1 MTAVTVST
9 AERIAPEPLADATAP
24 DMTRGGIA
32 SSAVLHVGALIL
44 LAVGLPNLFHHPPP
58 EEQPIAVDLV
68 MIAPDTKATHPN
80 PYKPK
85 PEAKPEPP
93 LAAPAP
99 KPEPKPE
106 PPPPAP
112 QPPAAVAAP
121 PPPPPPP
128 EPAKSEAKAPP
139 VPPPPPPKPVEAQA
153 PPLPPP
159 LPRPPEPKPKPE
171 IRQAHHVSRPAPPAK
186 ADPSAFDNLLKNLEQ
201 QQPPRPT
208 AERVKHLEQKP
219 QKPAFDALLQ
229 NLTKEQTAEADE
241 APPAPHRMA
250 ATAPPSSQPKAP
262 LGSQLSASDI
272 DLVRERLR
280 PCFNPPFGAKEK
292 PDLVADIRVVMNSDG
307 TVQQARVVDT
317 GQYNSDQIYRA
328 VADAGIRALR
338 NEHCSPLPLP
348 ADRFDVWQTFTFGFS
363 TRDMQ

>member
-1 MTAVTVST
+1 MTAVTLST
-9 AERIAPEPLADATAP
+9 AERIAPEPLADTTPP
-24 DMTRGGIA
+24 DMTRSGIA
-32 SSAVLHVGALIL
+32 SSAVLHVGVLIL
-44 LAVGLPNLFHHPPP
+44 LIVGLPHLFHHPPP

-68 MIAPDTKATHPN
+68 MIAPDTRATQHN

-85 PEAKPEPP
+85 PEAKPEAPV
-93 LAAPAP
+93 AAPAP

-106 PPPPAP
+106 PAP
-112 QPPAAVAAP
+112 QPPAATAA
-121 PPPPPPP
+121 PPPPPP

-139 VPPPPPPKPVEAQA
+139 APPPPPPKPVEAQA

-171 IRQAHHVSRPAPPAK
+171 IRQAQHVPRPAPPAK
-186 ADPSAFDNLLKNLEQ
+186 ADPSAFNNLLKTLENQ
-201 QQPPRPT
+201 QQPRPA
-208 AERVKHLEQKP
+208 AERVKHVEQKR
-219 QKPAFDALLQ
+219 QEPAFDALLQ
-229 NLTKEQTAEADE
+229 NLTREQTAEADE
-241 APPAPHRMA
+241 APPTPHRMA

-262 LGSQLSASDI
+262 LGAQLTASDI

-292 PDLVADIRVVMNSDG
+292 PDLVADIRVVMNRDG
-307 TVQQARVVDT
+307 TVQQARVADT

-338 NEHCSPLPLP
+338 SERCSPLPLP
-348 ADRFDVWQTFTFGFS
+348 ADRFDLWQTFVFGFS
-363 TRDMQ
+363 TKDMQ